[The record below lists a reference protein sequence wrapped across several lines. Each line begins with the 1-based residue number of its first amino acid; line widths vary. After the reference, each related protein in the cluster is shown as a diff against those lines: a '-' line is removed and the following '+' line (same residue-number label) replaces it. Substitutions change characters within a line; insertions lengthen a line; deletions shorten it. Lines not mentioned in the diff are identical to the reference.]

1 MVTWQEP
8 VFDRTQADV
17 DYARAQLSGG
27 INNVEYKGC
36 FNPLDINRIEGDIQY
51 LSDALNTLR
60 YANKVST
67 VQNWAKESLPYKS
80 QLDRIINNVGIL
92 WSKYHKPNGAVD
104 LPTTL
109 LTYEQVNALEKNIY
123 LLKEMLDDMISSF
136 RECGTFACGEE

>member
-1 MVTWQEP
+1 MAEWKEP
-8 VFDRTQADV
+8 VFDRTQEDV
-17 DYARAQLSGG
+17 DYAKTQLSLG
-27 INNVEYKGC
+27 INDVEYKGC
-36 FNPLDINRIEGDIQY
+36 FNPLDINRIEGDTQY

-80 QLDRIINNVGIL
+80 HLDRIINNVSVL
-92 WSKYHKPNGAVD
+92 WGKYYKPAGSVD

-109 LTYEQVNALEKNIY
+109 LTFEQVNALEKNIY